1 VREKT
6 DTRGRANDK
15 VVVASLGL
23 TGEGAKIVN
32 PSSRPSR
39 RALLV
44 GLAAVPLAAG
54 RAFAKPKTVLVFGD
68 SLVAGLGLP
77 TEQGFVP
84 QMQAALDKAKAGVT
98 LINGGVSGDTTTT
111 ALARLDWALG
121 DNPDGVLVE
130 LGANDMLQAIPVAT
144 IAANLDA
151 IMQKLAARK
160 LPVFIAGM
168 KANRGLG
175 ADYAAAFDALY
186 PALATKYGATLYPFF
201 LDGVAL
207 DPKLTQPDMLH
218 PNAAGVAVIVKRMLP
233 AFTAW
238 LGKLG

>member
-1 VREKT
+1 MV
-6 DTRGRANDK
+6 
-15 VVVASLGL
+15 
-23 TGEGAKIVN
+23 
-32 PSSRPSR
+32 SR
-39 RALLV
+39 RSLIAGLLAPS
-44 GLAAVPLAAG
+44 LLKAG
-54 RAFAKPKTVLVFGD
+54 PAWASSKTVLVFGD

-77 TEQGFVP
+77 ADEGFVP

-98 LINGGVSGDTTTT
+98 LINGGVSGDTTAT

-130 LGANDMLQAIPVAT
+130 LGANDMLEAAPVAT

-151 IMQKLAARK
+151 IMQRLAARK

-175 ADYAAAFDALY
+175 ADYVTAFDALY
-186 PALATKYGATLYPFF
+186 PALAKKYGATLYPFF

-207 DPKLTQPDMLH
+207 DPKLTQADMLH
-218 PNAAGVAVIVKRMLP
+218 PNAAGVAVIVKRLLP
-233 AFTAW
+233 ALTAW